1 MTEKHYIE
9 KLHAVSRATGFKDT
23 GDDAAIVSS
32 PCNVFSTDQFIEGTH
47 FLWSH
52 MSAEKLG
59 YKSIVQAL
67 SDLAAMGAE
76 PRAVLT
82 SLAWNQKH
90 ANKIDGF
97 LEGIQ
102 HACIEYSVPLVGG
115 DITHSPNT
123 FYSDITVCGWSP
135 TPLKKSGAQPQDL
148 VVLTGTLG
156 DARAGLETVDSPQS
170 TEAFRDRY
178 EKPVAQLKTIH
189 RLLSSTSVTS
199 CTDISDSLSKS
210 ILALAHASR
219 VGMTIDSECIPV
231 SQELKK
237 YVREQNKK
245 LEEYKWNSGEDYQLL
260 LTVPASTALSTLTDH
275 GLTVIGRVTND
286 LKVNVKNGDTIAPLT
301 EVGWDPFAL

>member
-9 KLHAVSRATGFKDT
+9 KLHAVSRATGFTDT
-23 GDDAAIVSS
+23 GDDAAIVSD
-32 PCNVFSTDQFIEGTH
+32 CNILSTDQFIEGTH

-90 ANKIDGF
+90 AEKIDSY
-97 LEGIQ
+97 LDGIQ
-102 HACIEYSVPLVGG
+102 KACLDYDVPLVGG

-123 FYSDITVCGWSP
+123 FYSDVTVCGWSKSP
-135 TPLKKSGAQPQDL
+135 IKKSGAQPQDI

-156 DARAGLETVDSPQS
+156 DARAGLETVASALS
-170 TEAFRDRY
+170 TAAFRERY
-178 EKPVAQLKTIH
+178 EKPTAQIKTIH
-189 RLLSSTSVTS
+189 SLLKRTVVTS

-210 ILALAHASR
+210 VLALANASR
-219 VGMTIDSECIPV
+219 VGMIIDSERIPI

-237 YVREQNKK
+237 YVHEQNKN
-245 LEEYKWNSGEDYQLL
+245 LEVYKWNSGEDYQLL
-260 LTVPASTALSTLTDH
+260 LTLPATTPDSLLTDH
-275 GLTVIGRVTND
+275 GLTAIGRVTSD
-286 LKVNVKNGDTIAPLT
+286 LKVQIKNGDSYVPLT